1 VEVVLALGA
10 ALLFALGTVLQ
21 QKVAAAA
28 PDHRALR
35 AGFLLELARRPMW
48 LAGLALDMLGYV
60 CQAAALGV
68 GRLAVVQPLLA
79 TTVVFALPIGAK
91 LTGHRT
97 TRREVLAAATVAAG
111 LGAFLVLADP
121 SGGRTDATTLG
132 WAIVG
137 AASAPV
143 CVALV
148 VLSRGRSPALKA
160 TLLGIATGVLWGV
173 SAALTKALVDH
184 LDEGVLRLL
193 VDWHVYALAVVG
205 WASLTLAQ
213 ASLQAGALAPAV
225 ATQTTID
232 PIASVAIGTFAF
244 HESLHAGPLG
254 VVAAALALAA
264 MLGGLAVLA
273 AAQRVVPH
281 GLPPAASAAAPAAP
295 RAIIPGPP

>member
-1 VEVVLALGA
+1 VEVLLALGA

-35 AGFLLELARRPMW
+35 FGFLLELARRPVW
-48 LAGLALDMLGYV
+48 LAGLAADMLGYV

-79 TTVVFALPIGAK
+79 TTVIFALPIGAK

-121 SGGRTDATTLG
+121 SGGRGDATTLG

-137 AASAPV
+137 AVSVPL
-143 CVALV
+143 CVGLV
-148 VLSRGRSPALKA
+148 LLSRGRSPALKA

-173 SAALTKALVDH
+173 SAGLTKAVVDH
-184 LDEGVLRLL
+184 LDEGLLKLL
-193 VDWHVYALAVVG
+193 VDWHLYALAVVG

-225 ATQTTID
+225 ATQTTMD
-232 PIASVAIGTFAF
+232 PIASVAIGTLAF
-244 HESLHAGPLG
+244 HESLRASPFV

-273 AAQRVVPH
+273 AAQQAPAHRPP
-281 GLPPAASAAAPAAP
+281 PPAPGTAAAAP